1 MVVSFRAAPDPAA
14 PRGPRWRVGLG
25 AVVVLVLALL
35 AVTVAVS
42 AVAGGGGA
50 GETAITSP
58 PGPVAS
64 GTAVPGS
71 SVAPGAAGGAAG
83 AGSAGPVFV
92 HVHGQVARPG
102 LYELPAGSRVVDV
115 VAAAGGFTPEAEQA
129 AVNLA
134 RPVVDGEQL
143 GVPAVGEIAPGAS
156 GAGGALGASGT
167 GGAPGTSGG
176 AGAGPGGLVD
186 LNRADDATLQSL
198 PGVGP
203 ATAAAILEWRAA
215 NGSFRSVDDLLG
227 VPGIGE
233 KTLEK
238 LRALVTV

>member
-1 MVVSFRAAPDPAA
+1 M
-14 PRGPRWRVGLG
+14 
-25 AVVVLVLALL
+25 
-35 AVTVAVS
+35 
-42 AVAGGGGA
+42 
-50 GETAITSP
+50 
-58 PGPVAS
+58 
-64 GTAVPGS
+64 
-71 SVAPGAAGGAAG
+71 
-83 AGSAGPVFV
+83 
-92 HVHGQVARPG
+92 HVYGQIARPG

-143 GVPAVGEIAPGAS
+143 AVPAVGEIASGAS
-156 GAGGALGASGT
+156 GD
-167 GGAPGTSGG
+167 GGAPGTPSAGG
-176 AGAGPGGLVD
+176 APGTPSGAGSGGLVD
-186 LNRADDATLQSL
+186 LNRADYSTLQTL